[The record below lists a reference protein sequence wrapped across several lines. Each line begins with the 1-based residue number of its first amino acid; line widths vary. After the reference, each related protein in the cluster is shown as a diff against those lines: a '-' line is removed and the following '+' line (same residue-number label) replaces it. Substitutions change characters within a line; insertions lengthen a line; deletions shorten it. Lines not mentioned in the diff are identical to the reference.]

1 MEIIG
6 PIQTSREDPTQHTL
20 LFGETKRR
28 PPMAN
33 IGGSILGGGPR
44 HNMCW
49 CSHMA
54 SESKVPLLPDTV
66 LVSEP
71 PMHSS
76 AAAKSAHRGQPPPV
90 AISPRL

>member
-33 IGGSILGGGPR
+33 IGGSILGGGAAQ
-44 HNMCW
+44 H
-49 CSHMA
+49 
-54 SESKVPLLPDTV
+54 V
-66 LVSEP
+66 LVF
-71 PMHSS
+71 
-76 AAAKSAHRGQPPPV
+76 AYGRRIKSTTAP
-90 AISPRL
+90 